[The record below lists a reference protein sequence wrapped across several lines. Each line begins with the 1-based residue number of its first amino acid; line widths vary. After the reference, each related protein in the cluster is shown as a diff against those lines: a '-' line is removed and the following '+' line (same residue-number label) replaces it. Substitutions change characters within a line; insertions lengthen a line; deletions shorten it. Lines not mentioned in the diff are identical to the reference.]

1 MGLCYSR
8 RVQSED
14 VGGRYV
20 TMRYMCCV
28 GDEEVLLATRGLW
41 LRGGVWIDRASA
53 PSLLIA
59 AAVANCAVVFGLL
72 VAYGRPGLGVG
83 QGFYLSVVLASLA
96 TGPAWGAVAGVC
108 AVVVYVCGL
117 VLGGSLAWS
126 GVLSEPIGIR
136 LASYVAAGS
145 AVGYVARRG
154 RRLLTESLR
163 ILEQL
168 LTVAGRDLTTATLG
182 SGGLEVAIGRLL
194 ASGEPFVLLAA
205 DVRDGVP
212 NAAPALSIGR
222 SRDGDERARSIAA
235 LLGAQ
240 LSPGD
245 ELARL
250 GPNRFAILASARCR
264 SDAVATIDFYRRGLA
279 DVGLGGSFGWAAF
292 PDDGA
297 ETLALFSIAIER
309 LHGDLGAGGSWTP
322 ALPPAS

>member
-1 MGLCYSR
+1 MVPQGLR
-8 RVQSED
+8 
-14 VGGRYV
+14 
-20 TMRYMCCV
+20 
-28 GDEEVLLATRGLW
+28 
-41 LRGGVWIDRASA
+41 LRGAGWIDRVSA

-72 VAYGRPGLGVG
+72 VAYGRPGLGIG

-96 TGPAWGAVAGVC
+96 TGPMWGGVAGAC

-117 VLGGSLAWS
+117 VAGGSLAWS
-126 GVLSEPIGIR
+126 SVVSEPIGIR

-168 LTVAGRDLTTATLG
+168 LALAGRDLATAALAGT
-182 SGGLEVAIGRLL
+182 GLELAIGRVL
-194 ASGEPFVLLAA
+194 ASGEPFVLLIA
-205 DVRDGVP
+205 DVRDGVLNGSP
-212 NAAPALSIGR
+212 GLTVGGAGE
-222 SRDGDERARSIAA
+222 GDEGVRAIAA
-235 LLGAQ
+235 VLGAQ
-240 LSPGD
+240 LSPRD

-250 GPNRFAILASARCR
+250 GPNRFAILASARSR
-264 SDAVATIDFYRRGLA
+264 SEVAPTIEAYRRSLAVMGL
-279 DVGLGGSFGWAAF
+279 DGSFGWSAF

-309 LHGDLGAGGSWTP
+309 LHGSLPAGGSASPELQTARP
-322 ALPPAS
+322 APS

>member
-1 MGLCYSR
+1 MAAPGLR
-8 RVQSED
+8 IRARD
-14 VGGRYV
+14 
-20 TMRYMCCV
+20 
-28 GDEEVLLATRGLW
+28 W
-41 LRGGVWIDRASA
+41 LDRFSA
-53 PSLLIA
+53 PALLIA

-96 TGPAWGAVAGVC
+96 TGPIWGAVAGAC

-117 VLGGSLAWS
+117 VAGGSLAWS
-126 GVLSEPIGIR
+126 GVISEPIGIR

-168 LTVAGRDLTTATLG
+168 LAVAGRDLTTATLG
-182 SGGLEVAIGRLL
+182 SGGLELAIGRLL
-194 ASGEPFVLLAA
+194 ASGEPFVLLAI
-205 DVRDGVP
+205 DVRDGLP
-212 NAAPALSIGR
+212 NAAPALDTGGSG
-222 SRDGDERARSIAA
+222 DGDERARSIAA

-250 GPNRFAILASARCR
+250 GPNRFAILLASARSR
-264 SDAVATIDFYRRGLA
+264 SEAVAMIGSYRGRLA
-279 DVGLGGSFGWAAF
+279 DVGLGGSFGWAVF

-309 LHGDLGAGGSWTP
+309 LHGSLPAGGS
-322 ALPPAS
+322 ASPEQKTARSAAT